1 MISRE
6 TYIPES
12 QYRKPNYTSGGEF
25 LIESTLVPYKGFYIE
40 TSKKNYIAGK
50 SPEESGENLIKISDT
65 LQTVPSVINSI
76 RAGIFIPMLKKGDV
90 KKGITKRYFI
100 KDKVTNKIVETDLQT
115 YQQAR
120 RIPSKIL
127 AEVDWNIKAPAE
139 DLVINGYT
147 YEGSASKNKKLIQS
161 LEKTIPGI
169 SSFITDYSLLIQSL
183 QPSTSTTQ
191 TVSINNS
198 ADEDLKIFKKANFD
212 KKD

>member
-1 MISRE
+1 MQRE
-6 TYIPES
+6 KYIPLT
-12 QYRKPNYTSGGEF
+12 QYRQPKYTPGGEF
-25 LIESTLVPYKGFYIE
+25 LVKSTLESYKGFYIVN
-40 TSKKNYIAGK
+40 SKDQILSGKN
-50 SPEESGENLIKISDT
+50 PEEGGEELIQATTSDLYEPESFKQLT
-65 LQTVPSVINSI
+65 L
-76 RAGIFIPMLKKGDV
+76 GIFLPMLKKGDV

-183 QPSTSTTQ
+183 QPNTSTTQ
-191 TVSINNS
+191 TVSINSS

-212 KKD
+212 KRD